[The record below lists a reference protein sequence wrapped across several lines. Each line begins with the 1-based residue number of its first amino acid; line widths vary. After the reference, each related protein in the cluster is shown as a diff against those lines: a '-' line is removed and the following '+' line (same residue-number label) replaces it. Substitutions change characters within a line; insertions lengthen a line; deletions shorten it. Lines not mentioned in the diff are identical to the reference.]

1 MRSAETAADD
11 PHVEHG
17 SAEAGWTLTVAGST
31 TLMRWA
37 RPADVEIP
45 LRPKER
51 SVLAALA
58 ADHPDPVSVD
68 RVAERVWG
76 HNPPRNAVTSV
87 RNHVARIRRVAPG
100 LVRTVGNA
108 YRLDDAVRVSWHS
121 TGSRHDVVLRD
132 LADTD
137 EVLVRRHIIA
147 ERLATTIDAE
157 LAIAASSDPSAA
169 TIERLRLAVEAEPYR
184 EVRWALL
191 ALVQARSGR
200 RRDAMLTLQEVR
212 RRLADVG
219 LEPASQ
225 LLGVEQLIATD
236 GPIERRALLD
246 LASPVEIAPII
257 HPHHDEP
264 FVGRADELG
273 HLDGAWADTCR
284 ERRPRLVVVE
294 GPAGSGK
301 TRLVDRFVQQL
312 ATTAPGSRIVWG
324 RHRAHAK
331 RAYGALAEA
340 VTRLAETEPGLFD
353 RRSHATGLLQ
363 LIAPVSPVQSAPL
376 RAVPTTTDPLEITD
390 RPDSVVRTQ
399 LGREL
404 TQLVQQLGRRPTIWL
419 LDDVQWASPDSLSL
433 LEEAFD
439 GSIGSILLIATA
451 RLDSGPSSD
460 LYGSLGRVVQTSTV
474 SVGPLAPHNL
484 VDLVRTA
491 DGSSIDTTAVEALH
505 RRTGGLALYASEIA
519 RVARLTGRLELD
531 AVPIALREWMR
542 HRIDDLD
549 ASVTETLRVAAVL
562 DDGIDIRVLAH
573 ATSRTGDELAREC
586 DHLIGLGLLTVDQRT
601 GRTSFAHE
609 LTRDVVRESIG
620 PMSRS
625 AVERRVGEAV
635 LEHEPLAHD
644 RIAYHFARAL
654 DHRAFPHA
662 VAAGDRALALGAW
675 EHARS
680 MFEIAAERADGA
692 AERGAALV
700 GWGRA
705 LLGSGTADAA
715 RTVLGDAIELAR
727 SADIPELHARV
738 ALALVGR
745 AGRGAMS
752 DDEPGQA
759 DVLRG
764 ALAHL
769 ERHPTPGSDAEALRC
784 DVERELAIALLLTD
798 AEEERNALLT
808 GSLRRAADLDPP
820 RPVTLA
826 NALLSVRYALLG
838 GADLAARLDN
848 TARVLGMPH
857 DAIDDE
863 IRAAAWTYR
872 HEDLLRACRHE
883 EAELALVEAER
894 AVAAY
899 PHPYWTWAVRTWR
912 SMWHLLTGDVDTAE
926 AVAIEALG
934 LREGVAGAVAC
945 YGVNLV
951 NIRLHQGR
959 ADEVVPLLQHAVSAR
974 PDIAAYR
981 AVLALCAS
989 EAGDTELAS
998 ASLRWF
1004 TERNCRNLPNDTN
1017 RLLALTVLA
1026 HTAADIADADAGAVI
1041 APLLEP
1047 YDGQWAVIS
1056 AYGGGGATW
1065 GPTAHALARLAML
1078 AGDDAGVGRSNAL
1091 AIAQAAWAPLA
1102 LARIDR

>member
-11 PHVEHG
+11 ADVEHG
-17 SAEAGWTLTVAGST
+17 WADAGWTLTVAGST
-31 TLMRWA
+31 KLLRWA
-37 RPADVEIP
+37 RPTDIEIP

-58 ADHPDPVSVD
+58 ADHPDPVPVD

-76 HNPPRNAVTSV
+76 HDPPRNAVTSI

-108 YRLDDAVRVSWHS
+108 YRLDDAVRLSWHNP
-121 TGSRHDVVLRD
+121 GSRHEVVLRD

-157 LAIAASSDPSAA
+157 LAIAASGDPSAE

-225 LLGVEQLIATD
+225 LLGVEQMIAAD

-264 FVGRADELG
+264 FVGRGDELR
-273 HLDGAWADTCR
+273 HLDDAWTDTCR
-284 ERRPRLVVVE
+284 ARRPRLVVVE

-312 ATTAPGSRIVWG
+312 AATAPGTRIVWG
-324 RHRAHAK
+324 RHRTHAN

-363 LIAPVSPVQSAPL
+363 LVAPAALGDPAPL
-376 RAVPTTTDPLEITD
+376 RAVPPTPDPLEITD
-390 RPDSVVRTQ
+390 RPDSVARTQ
-399 LGREL
+399 FGREL

-439 GSIGSILLIATA
+439 GSTGSILLIATA
-451 RLDSGPSSD
+451 RLDGGPSSD
-460 LYGSLGRVVQTSTV
+460 LYGSIGRVLPTSTV
-474 SVGPLAPHNL
+474 SVGPLAPDDL
-484 VDLVRTA
+484 VDLVRTS
-491 DGSSIDTTAVEALH
+491 DGSSVDTNAVAALH

-549 ASVTETLRVAAVL
+549 VSITETLRVAAVL
-562 DDGIDIRVLAH
+562 DDSVDIRVLAH
-573 ATSRTGDELAREC
+573 ATSRSGDELTREC
-586 DHLIGLGLLTVDQRT
+586 DRLIGLGLLTVDQRT
-601 GRTSFAHE
+601 GRISFAHE

-625 AVERRVGEAV
+625 AVERRVGEAI
-635 LEHEPLAHD
+635 LEHDPLAHD

-662 VAAGDRALALGAW
+662 VASGERALALGAW

-680 MFEIAAERADGA
+680 MFEIATERADGP

-705 LLGSGTADAA
+705 LLGAGDAATA
-715 RTVLGDAIELAR
+715 RTVLGDAIDLAQ
-727 SADIPELHARV
+727 SADMPELHARV

-752 DDEPGQA
+752 DEEHAQA

-769 ERHPTPGSDAEALRC
+769 ERHPAPGPDADALRC
-784 DVERELAIALLLTD
+784 DIERELAIALLLTD
-798 AEEERNALLT
+798 AEEERTALLL
-808 GSLRRAADLDPP
+808 GSLRRAGELDPP

-826 NALLSVRYALLG
+826 NALLSVRYALFG
-838 GADLAARLDN
+838 GADLTERLDN
-848 TARVLGMPH
+848 TSRVLEMPH
-857 DAIDDE
+857 DEIDDE

-883 EAELALVEAER
+883 DAERALLEAEH

-912 SMWHLLTGDVDTAE
+912 SMWHLLMGDVEKSE
-926 AVAIEALG
+926 AVATEALA
-934 LREGVAGAVAC
+934 LRQGVAGAAAC

-959 ADEVVPLLQHAVSAR
+959 AHEVVPLLEHAVASR

-989 EAGDTELAS
+989 EAGDTALAS

-1004 TERNCRNLPNDTN
+1004 TEQGCDNLPNDTS

-1026 HTAADIADADAGAVI
+1026 HTAADVDDADAGAVI

-1065 GPTAHALARLAML
+1065 GPIAHALARLARL
-1078 AGDDAGVGRSNAL
+1078 AGDDAAATRSTTL
-1091 AIAQAAWAPLA
+1091 AVEQAAWAPLA
-1102 LARIDR
+1102 LSRIDR